1 MASRVNA
8 LEEENKKLKKEIVL
22 LKKEMNK
29 IKARGR
35 TGSARADK
43 GHDYFNKCEFSRNRQ
58 GLEES
63 SIEKNN
69 SKESWSKLIN
79 TDLDILKELRSPSS
93 RGGRG
98 KGINEKVGV
107 IEIEPKVILQE
118 LSTLK
123 EENKYLKLQLSK
135 NNRKT
140 PRSESRISRKMEDTI
155 NETNKNNRTKH
166 CKVCVKLLTK
176 GYTTRFCPV
185 HGHSFKSLN
194 KSYLT

>member
-1 MASRVNA
+1 MANRVHT
-8 LEEENKKLKKEIVL
+8 LEEENKKLKKEITL

-29 IKARGR
+29 LKPKVKP
-35 TGSARADK
+35 GSARTTKSPD
-43 GHDYFNKCEFSRNRQ
+43 DFNKSGFSRNRHK
-58 GLEES
+58 LEES

-79 TDLDILKELRSPSS
+79 TDLDILKELRLPSS
-93 RGGRG
+93 RGGQG
-98 KGINEKVGV
+98 KEINEQLGV
-107 IEIEPKVILQE
+107 IEIEPKLILQE

-123 EENKYLKLQLSK
+123 EENKYLKLQLNK
-135 NNRKT
+135 KHRKT
-140 PRSESRISRKMEDTI
+140 PRSESRISRKLEENM
-155 NETNKNNRTKH
+155 NETSKNNRTKY